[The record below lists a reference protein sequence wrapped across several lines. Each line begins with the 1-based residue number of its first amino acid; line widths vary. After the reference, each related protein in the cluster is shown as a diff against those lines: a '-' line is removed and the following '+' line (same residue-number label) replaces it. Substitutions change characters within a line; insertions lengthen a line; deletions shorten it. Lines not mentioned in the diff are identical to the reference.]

1 MLTSSPAA
9 DGERV
14 AACRIAECLTK
25 PVLSGALRTA
35 LLRQL
40 ADVGPRPSDE
50 PAEADGAGY
59 RHRVLIVEDN
69 PVNQMVAVGLLGSWA
84 TWWRPRTTVSWRWTS

>member
-40 ADVGPRPSDE
+40 ADVEPGRRTSRPRPTAPGTGTTCS
-50 PAEADGAGY
+50 
-59 RHRVLIVEDN
+59 
-69 PVNQMVAVGLLGSWA
+69 SS
-84 TWWRPRTTVSWRWTS
+84 RTTR